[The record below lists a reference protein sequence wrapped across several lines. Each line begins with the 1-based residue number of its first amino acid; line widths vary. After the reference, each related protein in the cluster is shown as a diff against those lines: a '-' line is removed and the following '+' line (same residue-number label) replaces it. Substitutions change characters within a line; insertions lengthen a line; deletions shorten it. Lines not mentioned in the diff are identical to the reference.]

1 MIRLKDVWKVYE
13 KKGVEIQALKEIN
26 LEIGEREYISVMAPS
41 GAGKTTLLNVIG
53 SLDFPTKGE
62 VLFDGKDITKMND
75 IEISRFRRKYIGF
88 VFQAY
93 NLISDLTAWEN
104 VSLPMYYDGVRDRAK
119 RKERAMELL
128 SRVGLEKRA
137 EHYPSEL
144 SGGEEQRVAIARAL
158 VNHPRL
164 ILADEPTGNLDSK
177 SSDEIMDLFEEIYE
191 KENISLIVVTHE
203 RHIAER
209 AEKII
214 HMLDGRITNVEIL
227 KPEPISQRR

>member
-1 MIRLKDVWKVYE
+1 MIELKDVWKVY
-13 KKGVEIQALKEIN
+13 KKRGVEVQALRGIN
-26 LEIGEREYISVMAPS
+26 LNIEEREYLSIMAPS

-53 SLDFPTKGE
+53 SLDFPTKGK

-75 IEISRFRRKYIGF
+75 FEISKFRRTHIGF

-104 VSLPMYYDGVRDRAK
+104 VSLPMYYNGIKDKSK
-119 RKERAMELL
+119 RKDRAMELL
-128 SRVGLEKRA
+128 KRVGLEKRA

-164 ILADEPTGNLDSK
+164 ILADEPTGNLDSR
-177 SSDEIMDLFEEIYE
+177 SSEEIMKLFEEIYE
-191 KENISLIVVTHE
+191 KESITLIIVTHE

-214 HMLDGRITNVEIL
+214 HMLDGQITNIEVLRET
-227 KPEPISQRR
+227 QNV

>member
-1 MIRLKDVWKVYE
+1 MIELKNVWKVYE
-13 KKGVEIQALKEIN
+13 KKGVEIVALRDIN
-26 LEIGEREYISVMAPS
+26 LEINEREHISVMAPS

-53 SLDFPTKGE
+53 SLDFPTKGK
-62 VLFDGKDITKMND
+62 VLFDGKDITQMND
-75 IEISRFRRKYIGF
+75 NEISSFRRKYIGF

-104 VSLPMYYDGVRDRAK
+104 VALPMYYDGTKNKAK

-128 SRVGLEKRA
+128 ERVGLRERA

-158 VNHPRL
+158 VNHPKL

-177 SSDEIMDLFEEIYE
+177 SSDEVMKLLEEIYE
-191 KENISLIVVTHE
+191 KENITLIVVTHE

-214 HMLDGRITNVEIL
+214 HLLDGQITNIEKL
-227 KPEPISQRR
+227 KTFSKI

>member
-1 MIRLKDVWKVYE
+1 MIELKDVWKVYE
-13 KKGVEIQALKEIN
+13 KRGVEVQALRGVN
-26 LEIGEREYISVMAPS
+26 LNIAEREYISIMAPS

-53 SLDFPTKGE
+53 SLDFPTKGK

-75 IEISRFRRKYIGF
+75 FEISKFRRTHVGF

-104 VSLPMYYDGVRDRAK
+104 VALPMYYNGVKDKAQ
-119 RKERAMELL
+119 RKQRAMELL
-128 SRVGLEKRA
+128 KRVGLEKRA

-177 SSDEIMDLFEEIYE
+177 SSEEIMKLFEEIYE
-191 KENISLIVVTHE
+191 KESITLVVVTHE

-214 HMLDGRITNVEIL
+214 HMLDGQITSVEVL
-227 KPEPISQRR
+227 KETQSV

>member
-1 MIRLKDVWKVYE
+1 MIELKDVWKVYE
-13 KKGVEIQALKEIN
+13 KRGVEVQALRGIN
-26 LEIGEREYISVMAPS
+26 LNIAEKEYISIMAPS

-53 SLDFPTKGE
+53 SLDFPTKGK

-75 IEISRFRRKYIGF
+75 FEISKFRRTHVGF

-104 VSLPMYYDGVRDRAK
+104 VALPMYYNGVKDKTRRKQRAI
-119 RKERAMELL
+119 ELL
-128 SRVGLEKRA
+128 KRVGLEKRA

-177 SSDEIMDLFEEIYE
+177 SSEEIMKLFEEIYE
-191 KENISLIVVTHE
+191 KESITLVVVTHE

-214 HMLDGRITNVEIL
+214 HMLDGQITSVEVL
-227 KPEPISQRR
+227 KETQSV

>member
-1 MIRLKDVWKVYE
+1 MIELKNVWKVYE
-13 KKGVEIQALKEIN
+13 KKGVEIVALRDIN
-26 LEIGEREYISVMAPS
+26 LEINEREHISVMAPS

-53 SLDFPTKGE
+53 SLDFPTKGK
-62 VLFDGKDITKMND
+62 VLFEGKDITQMND
-75 IEISRFRRKYIGF
+75 NEISSFRRKYIGF

-104 VSLPMYYDGVRDRAK
+104 VALPMYYDGTKNKVK
-119 RKERAMELL
+119 RKDRAMELL
-128 SRVGLEKRA
+128 ERVGLKERA

-158 VNHPRL
+158 VNHPKL

-177 SSDEIMDLFEEIYE
+177 SSDEIMKLFEEIYE
-191 KENISLIVVTHE
+191 KENITLIVVTHE

-214 HMLDGRITNVEIL
+214 HLLDGQITNIEKL
-227 KPEPISQRR
+227 KTFSKI

>member
-1 MIRLKDVWKVYE
+1 MIELKNVWKVYE
-13 KKGVEIQALKEIN
+13 KKGVEIVALRDIN
-26 LEIGEREYISVMAPS
+26 LEINEREHISVMAPS

-53 SLDFPTKGE
+53 SLDFPTKGK
-62 VLFDGKDITKMND
+62 VLFEGKDITQMND
-75 IEISRFRRKYIGF
+75 NEISSFRRKYIGF

-104 VSLPMYYDGVRDRAK
+104 VALPMYYDGIKNEAK

-128 SRVGLEKRA
+128 ERVGLKERA

-158 VNHPRL
+158 VNHPKL

-177 SSDEIMDLFEEIYE
+177 SSDEIMKLFEEIYE
-191 KENISLIVVTHE
+191 KENITLIVVTHE

-214 HMLDGRITNVEIL
+214 HLLDGQITNIEKL
-227 KPEPISQRR
+227 KTFSKI

>member
-1 MIRLKDVWKVYE
+1 MIELKDVWKVYE
-13 KKGVEIQALKEIN
+13 KKGVEVQALRDIN
-26 LEIGEREYISVMAPS
+26 LEINEREYISIMAPS
-41 GAGKTTLLNVIG
+41 GAGKTTLLNIIG
-53 SLDFPTKGE
+53 SLDFPTKGK
-62 VLFDGKDITKMND
+62 VLFDGKEITQMND
-75 IEISRFRRKYIGF
+75 NEISSFRRKYIGF

-104 VSLPMYYDGVRDRAK
+104 VSLPMYYDGTKNKAK

-128 SRVGLEKRA
+128 ERVGLKERA
-137 EHYPSEL
+137 DHYPSEL

-177 SSDEIMDLFEEIYE
+177 SSDEVMKLFEEIYE
-191 KENISLIVVTHE
+191 KEDITLIVVTHE

-209 AEKII
+209 AERII
-214 HMLDGRITNVEIL
+214 HLLDGQITNIEEL
-227 KPEPISQRR
+227 KTFSKA

>member
-1 MIRLKDVWKVYE
+1 MIELKDVWKVYE
-13 KKGVEIQALKEIN
+13 KRGVEVQALRGVN
-26 LEIGEREYISVMAPS
+26 LNIAEREYISIMAPS

-53 SLDFPTKGE
+53 SLDFPTKGK

-75 IEISRFRRKYIGF
+75 FEISKFRRTHVGF

-104 VSLPMYYDGVRDRAK
+104 VALPMYYNGVKDK
-119 RKERAMELL
+119 TQRKQRAMELL
-128 SRVGLEKRA
+128 KRVGLEKRA

-177 SSDEIMDLFEEIYE
+177 SSEEIMKLFEEIYE
-191 KENISLIVVTHE
+191 NESITLVVVTHE

-214 HMLDGRITNVEIL
+214 HMLDGQITSVEVL
-227 KPEPISQRR
+227 KETQSV

>member
-1 MIRLKDVWKVYE
+1 MIELKDVWKVYE
-13 KKGVEIQALKEIN
+13 KRGVEVQALRGIN
-26 LEIGEREYISVMAPS
+26 LNIAEKEYISIMAPS

-53 SLDFPTKGE
+53 SLDFPTKGK

-75 IEISRFRRKYIGF
+75 FEISKFRRTHVGF

-104 VSLPMYYDGVRDRAK
+104 VALPMYYNGVKDKTRRKQRAI
-119 RKERAMELL
+119 ELL
-128 SRVGLEKRA
+128 KRVGLEKRA

-177 SSDEIMDLFEEIYE
+177 SSEEIMKLFEEIYE
-191 KENISLIVVTHE
+191 KESITLVVVTHE
-203 RHIAER
+203 RHIAKR

-214 HMLDGRITNVEIL
+214 HMLDGQITSVEVL
-227 KPEPISQRR
+227 KETQSV

>member
-1 MIRLKDVWKVYE
+1 MIRLKDVWKIYE
-13 KKGVEIQALKEIN
+13 KKGVEIQALKGIN
-26 LEIGEREYISVMAPS
+26 LEIGQREYISIMAPS

-104 VSLPMYYDGVRDRAK
+104 VSLPMYYDGIRDRSK

-128 SRVGLEKRA
+128 RRVGLEKRA

-191 KENISLIVVTHE
+191 KEDISLIVVTHE
-203 RHIAER
+203 RHVAER

-214 HMLDGRITNVEIL
+214 HMLDGRITNVEVL